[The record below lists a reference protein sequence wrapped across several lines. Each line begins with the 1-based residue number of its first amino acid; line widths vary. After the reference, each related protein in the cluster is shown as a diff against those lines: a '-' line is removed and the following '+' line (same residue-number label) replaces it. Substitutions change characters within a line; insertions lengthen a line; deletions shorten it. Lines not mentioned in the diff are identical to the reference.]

1 MARQHLLRAAEVAIQ
16 NPFRDGDWATACQ
29 RLLAE
34 GVAAP
39 LGDAVRRGD
48 TTLAKRLVLALGVA
62 QAAAGVEPKKLLDD
76 HALPARLAKE
86 LPRPRGAYVRVAAA
100 AGRATRALG
109 ALRGRSAAM
118 QRVRRDT
125 WAACFGESLYH
136 ALVLEA
142 VVRDHDVLILGE
154 TGTGKETVAEAIVT
168 GTPGD
173 ATGSPCPRAALNAA
187 AVPDTLI
194 ESELFGHVRGAFTGA
209 QGSRAGRIRSAA
221 DGCFFLDEIGDLT
234 DTAQAKLLRVMETDE
249 VTPLGSDKAERADV
263 RYVAATHQDLAAM
276 VDAGSFRR
284 DLYQRLAGNVIEL
297 PPLRE
302 RPEDIVDIGLAF
314 VTRYV
319 GAEADTLGL
328 GGLRQ
333 WLESAQVRG
342 YPWPGNVRELQ
353 NALRNTMLG
362 LPTALRSD
370 ASPSMSTPLPPALV
384 EGSWPLSQ
392 VESWYIERAV
402 ARSDGNLSEAA
413 RVLGVDRSTLA
424 RRLRR
429 KSAS

>member
-1 MARQHLLRAAEVAIQ
+1 MR
-16 NPFRDGDWATACQ
+16 
-29 RLLAE
+29 
-34 GVAAP
+34 
-39 LGDAVRRGD
+39 
-48 TTLAKRLVLALGVA
+48 
-62 QAAAGVEPKKLLDD
+62 
-76 HALPARLAKE
+76 
-86 LPRPRGAYVRVAAA
+86 
-100 AGRATRALG
+100 
-109 ALRGRSAAM
+109 
-118 QRVRRDT
+118 RVRRDT

-154 TGTGKETVAEAIVT
+154 TGTGKETVAEAIVA

-173 ATGSPCPRAALNAA
+173 ASGSPCPRAALNAA

-249 VTPLGSDKAERADV
+249 VTPLGSDKPERADV

-284 DLYQRLAGNVIEL
+284 DLYQRLAGNVIQL
-297 PPLRE
+297 PPLRQ

-314 VTRYV
+314 VARYV
-319 GAEADTLGL
+319 ADEGQALGL
-328 GGLRQ
+328 DHLRP
-333 WLESAQVRG
+333 WLESAEARA

-353 NALRNTMLG
+353 NALRNVMLG
-362 LPTALRSD
+362 LPPALTAEPRS
-370 ASPSMSTPLPPALV
+370 SPTAAPLPPALV
-384 EGSWPLSQ
+384 DGSWPLAQ
-392 VESWYIERAV
+392 VERWYIDRV
-402 ARSDGNLSEAA
+402 VQRSAGNLSEAA
-413 RVLGVDRSTLA
+413 RFLGVDRSTLA

-429 KSAS
+429 KSAP